1 MKLFNEKRKI
11 IILFVVI
18 CCLITIL
25 IIAFFNSYSSKYE
38 SITENEDFF
47 INSEKENNE
56 NDEIKNENVKKE
68 KNLIAIH
75 IAGAVKKE
83 GVIEI
88 EENSRIVDAIE
99 KAGGLTK
106 DADLTDVN
114 LAYSVK
120 DGQKIYIPS
129 VKDKEKATIVSSGMG
144 ESEEISSEE
153 KMVNIN
159 TATQT
164 QLEELSGIGP
174 STASSII
181 SYRQEKGNF
190 KSIDEI
196 KNVSGIGEA
205 KYNKIKENIC
215 V

>member
-18 CCLITIL
+18 CCFITIL
-25 IIAFFNSYSSKYE
+25 IIAFFYSYSSKYE

-56 NDEIKNENVKKE
+56 IEEIKEEVTNE
-68 KNLIAIH
+68 KNMVIIH

-88 EENSRIVDAIE
+88 EENSRIADAIE

-106 DADLTDVN
+106 EADLTDVN

-129 VKDKEKATIVSSGMG
+129 VKDKEKATIVSSGMS
-144 ESEEISSEE
+144 EDEEISSEE

-181 SYRQEKGNF
+181 SYRQEKGKF

-205 KYNKIKENIC
+205 KYNKIKKNIC

>member
-18 CCLITIL
+18 CCFITIL
-25 IIAFFNSYSSKYE
+25 IIAFFNFYSSKYE

-56 NDEIKNENVKKE
+56 IEEIKEEVTNE
-68 KNLIAIH
+68 KNMVIIH

-88 EENSRIVDAIE
+88 EENSRIADVIE

-106 DADLTDVN
+106 EADLTDVN

-144 ESEEISSEE
+144 EDEAISSEE
-153 KMVNIN
+153 KRVNIN

-181 SYRQEKGNF
+181 SYRQEKGKF

>member
-1 MKLFNEKRKI
+1 MKLFNEKRKF

-18 CCLITIL
+18 CCFITIL
-25 IIAFFNSYSSKYE
+25 IIAFFYSYSSKYE

-56 NDEIKNENVKKE
+56 IEEIKEEVTNE
-68 KNLIAIH
+68 KNMVIIH

-88 EENSRIVDAIE
+88 EENSRIADAIE

-106 DADLTDVN
+106 EADLTDVN

-144 ESEEISSEE
+144 EDEEISSEE
-153 KMVNIN
+153 KMININ

-181 SYRQEKGNF
+181 SYRQEKGKF

>member
-11 IILFVVI
+11 IILCVVLCFI
-18 CCLITIL
+18 TTIL
-25 IIAFFNSYSSKYE
+25 IIAFFNSYLSKYE

-56 NDEIKNENVKKE
+56 IEEIKEEITNE
-68 KNLIAIH
+68 KNMLIIH

-88 EENSRIVDAIE
+88 EENSRIADAIE

-106 DADLTDVN
+106 EADLTDVN

-144 ESEEISSEE
+144 EDEEISSEE

-181 SYRQEKGNF
+181 SYRQEKGKF

>member
-1 MKLFNEKRKI
+1 MWL
-11 IILFVVI
+11 
-18 CCLITIL
+18 
-25 IIAFFNSYSSKYE
+25 
-38 SITENEDFF
+38 
-47 INSEKENNE
+47 
-56 NDEIKNENVKKE
+56 
-68 KNLIAIH
+68 
-75 IAGAVKKE
+75 GAVKKE
-83 GVIEI
+83 GVIKI
-88 EENSRIVDAIE
+88 KENSRIIDAIGE
-99 KAGGLTK
+99 AGGLTK
-106 DADLTDVN
+106 DADLKKVN
-114 LAYSVK
+114 LAYSIN

-129 VKDKEKATIVSSGMG
+129 INDKEEFEIVSNGINEG
-144 ESEEISSEE
+144 GVANE
-153 KMVNIN
+153 KGMVNIN

-181 SYRQEKGNF
+181 SYRQEKGKF

>member
-18 CCLITIL
+18 CCFITIL
-25 IIAFFNSYSSKYE
+25 IIAFFNFYSSKYE

-47 INSEKENNE
+47 INLEKENNE
-56 NDEIKNENVKKE
+56 IEEIKEEVTNE
-68 KNLIAIH
+68 KNMVIIH

-88 EENSRIVDAIE
+88 EENSRIADVIE
-99 KAGGLTK
+99 KTGGLTK
-106 DADLTDVN
+106 EADLTDVN

-144 ESEEISSEE
+144 EGEAISSEE
-153 KMVNIN
+153 KRVNIN

-181 SYRQEKGNF
+181 SYRQEKGKF

>member
-18 CCLITIL
+18 CCFITIL
-25 IIAFFNSYSSKYE
+25 IIAFFNFYSSKYE

-56 NDEIKNENVKKE
+56 IEEIKEEVTNE
-68 KNLIAIH
+68 KNMVIIH

-88 EENSRIVDAIE
+88 EENARIADVIE

-106 DADLTDVN
+106 EADLTDVN

-144 ESEEISSEE
+144 EDEAISSEE
-153 KMVNIN
+153 KRVNIN

-181 SYRQEKGNF
+181 SYRQEKGKF

>member
-11 IILFVVI
+11 IILCVVLCFI
-18 CCLITIL
+18 TTIL
-25 IIAFFNSYSSKYE
+25 IITFFNSYSSKYE
-38 SITENEDFF
+38 SITENEEFF

-56 NDEIKNENVKKE
+56 IEEIKEEITNE
-68 KNLIAIH
+68 KNMLIIH

-88 EENSRIVDAIE
+88 EENSRIADAIE

-106 DADLTDVN
+106 EADLTDVN

-144 ESEEISSEE
+144 EDEEISSEE

-159 TATQT
+159 TATQA

-181 SYRQEKGNF
+181 SYRQEKGKF